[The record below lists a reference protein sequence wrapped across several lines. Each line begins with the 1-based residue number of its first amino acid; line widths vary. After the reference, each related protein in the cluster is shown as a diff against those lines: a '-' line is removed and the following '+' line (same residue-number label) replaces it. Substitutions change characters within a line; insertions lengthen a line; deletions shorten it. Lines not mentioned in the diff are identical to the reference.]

1 MMKAMNRVCV
11 IAVATILVSGC
22 AKTREQNGYARHPEL
37 KSGASARGSNRKHAV
52 PEAPRILPETN
63 YAAGRIFEQ
72 QGSPEKAID
81 QYRKAIAVN
90 HQYTAA
96 YARLG
101 LMLSITGQHEESVA
115 AFSKAV
121 ELKPASAILRNN
133 LGFELLYVERWAEA
147 ERHLRE
153 AVRLDTRLAQAHINL
168 GLLLGRTQR
177 DEQAVDSFRMVLP
190 EPDAYYNLGLL
201 QRAQGRHKQAVE
213 SFRHVLTINPEFNA
227 AQRQLVQVERK
238 ITSTETPTTTVAV
251 NDPAVPDH
259 GTLNDPTAPA
269 TTGHAVPP
277 PTTPVPFVD
286 LGALIDELISIPKA
300 ETNPVTER
308 GQTPGPVV
316 AQEEAAAEK
325 DAPTAGTTIG
335 ASIEPIEPVE
345 HQIKDE
351 PAIPAPSVQENPEP
365 IILVQQT
372 QPLRWDLTLS
382 DMARALKVADEERVA
397 ETDVQAAP
405 EQPGPVQSE
414 PNHQL
419 ASLMGPPAPAIHEGT
434 LVLGISETKPQLEP
448 QPEISTWPIS
458 AHGQKTMRTMDEM
471 EISLQIIRNEI
482 QCQKDQ
488 GPGNAERS
496 TPIEPQTTNPDQR
509 TLNWRNDF
517 EALDNVM
524 VEIRDDSARAQEST
538 LAHKMPATS
547 PDENTKGE
555 AEAGAN
561 YGPALQSPPI
571 STPRRARWGNRD
583 KRSGK

>member
-1 MMKAMNRVCV
+1 MKAMKRVCLF
-11 IAVATILVSGC
+11 AVAAILAGGC

-37 KSGASARGSNRKHAV
+37 KAGASARGSNRKQEA
-52 PEAPRILPETN
+52 PQAPRILPETN

-90 HQYTAA
+90 HGYTAA

-101 LMLSITGQHEESVA
+101 LMLSVTGQHEESVA
-115 AFSKAV
+115 AFAKAV

-177 DEQAVDSFRMVLP
+177 DEQAVESFRKVLP

-201 QRAQGRHKQAVE
+201 QRAQGRHAQALE

-238 ITSTETPTTTVAV
+238 ITAAATAPSTVAV
-251 NDPAVPDH
+251 TDPVVPDH
-259 GTLNDPTAPA
+259 ATQTGPPAPA
-269 TTGHAVPP
+269 TTGHAVVPP
-277 PTTPVPFVD
+277 LAPAPFVD
-286 LGALIDELISIPKA
+286 LGALIDQLISMPKA
-300 ETNPVTER
+300 QTNPVTEQ
-308 GQTPGPVV
+308 GPTPASVV

-325 DAPTAGTTIG
+325 ETPTARTTMG
-335 ASIEPIEPVE
+335 ASIEPSDQRI
-345 HQIKDE
+345 QTE
-351 PAIPAPSVQENPEP
+351 PAVPAPTVQANPEP
-365 IILVQQT
+365 VGLVQHT
-372 QPLRWDLTLS
+372 EPLRWDLTLS
-382 DMARALKVADEERVA
+382 DMANALKVTDELRSA
-397 ETDVQAAP
+397 ESNVQ
-405 EQPGPVQSE
+405 EVTELPGPVQSE
-414 PNHQL
+414 PNQVL
-419 ASLMGPPAPAIHEGT
+419 ASLMGPPAPTSEEVT
-434 LVLGISETKPQLEP
+434 LVLGTSETKPLEL
-448 QPEISTWPIS
+448 ESIAVSTSSIS

-482 QCQKDQ
+482 QCQKDH
-488 GPGNAERS
+488 GAGNAERS
-496 TPIEPQTTNPDQR
+496 TPMEPQTTNPDQR

-517 EALDNVM
+517 EALDNVLAA
-524 VEIRDDSARAQEST
+524 IRTERPCPHDST
-538 LAHKMPATS
+538 LAQKSPAPS
-547 PDENTKGE
+547 PDENTKEE
-555 AEAGAN
+555 AQAGSH

-571 STPRRARWGNRD
+571 STPRRARWSNRD